1 MKKNILSSHLL
12 FLVVSLLCTGC
23 INLKH
28 INDFSSESLKGL
40 QGFEALP
47 ITYQGICTDDCKEKD
62 IESGKLNAS
71 KCDCKD
77 ARLADSVD
85 YLFYKTVAAY
95 LDGLERLSANETT
108 SYNFDSLGTQL
119 SGLGVSAADAGAYAK
134 LGSILTK
141 AVTDGYRSKKIK
153 EYIKDANDPLQIII
167 RHLKSNIGGSLT
179 VDLGAS
185 RSKLESDYFKMLRN
199 SSGNAFEKRKI
210 IDEFYGLRTGIDSE
224 LSTLR
229 EYSSLLQCIAD
240 GHQQLANN
248 LDKIDEA
255 GLKAM
260 ITQYAS
266 NIKDIHTQIQILNK
280 K

>member
-1 MKKNILSSHLL
+1 MRKNISFDNFLL
-12 FLVVSLLCTGC
+12 FIIPLLCVGC
-23 INLKH
+23 VNLKH

-47 ITYQGICTDDCKEKD
+47 VTYQSICTDDCKERD
-62 IESGKLNAS
+62 IDSGKLNAT
-71 KCDCKD
+71 KCDCRD

-85 YLFYKTVAAY
+85 YLFYKTVGAY
-95 LDGLERLSANETT
+95 LDGLERLSANEPT

-153 EYIKDANDPLQIII
+153 EYIKEANDALQIII
-167 RHLKSNIGGSLT
+167 LHLKSNIGGSLT
-179 VDLGAS
+179 TDLGAS
-185 RSKLESDYFKMLRN
+185 RSKFESDYLKMLRN

-210 IDEFYGLRTGIDSE
+210 IEEFYGLRTEIDSE

-255 GLKAM
+255 GLKVM